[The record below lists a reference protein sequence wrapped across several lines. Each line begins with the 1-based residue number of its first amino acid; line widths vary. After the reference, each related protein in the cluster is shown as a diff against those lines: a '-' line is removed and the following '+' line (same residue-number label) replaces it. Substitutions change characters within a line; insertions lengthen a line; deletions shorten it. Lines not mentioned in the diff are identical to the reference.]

1 MTLRIPQYI
10 GLYIHLPWCIK
21 KCPYCDFNSHQ
32 LRQELDE
39 NAYIQALLNDFEF
52 EISSLGQT
60 RIISSIFIGGG
71 TPSLFS
77 AQAIDRLLLAIKSR
91 YPLLSDAETTLE
103 ANPGVA
109 DESRFAGYRQ
119 AGVNR
124 LSMGIQSFNNNQLKT
139 LGRIHSNEQAQAAVQ
154 AAKAAKFENFNLDL
168 MYCLPEQTPEQ
179 AIFDIQQATSLSPTH
194 ISAYHLTIEPNTLF
208 AHKPPVLPDESTGWE
223 IQQAYWAALKD
234 AGYKQYEIS
243 AYNLDGNECKHNL
256 NYWRFGDYLGIGA
269 GAHGKITTTNG
280 IFRTLK
286 PRHPNQYLQA
296 FAKSFTDLKSYR
308 KSVSN
313 ADLPLEYMMNKLRLF
328 EKFSSHEFEQSTGLA
343 YEKISVAIDKAIKLE
358 LMESDNE
365 VFAVTKKGYLFL
377 DDLLQLFLSEKLQ
390 EPLRCYG

>member
-1 MTLRIPQYI
+1 MTLTIPQHI

-39 NAYIQALLNDFEF
+39 NIYIQALLNDFEF
-52 EISSLGQT
+52 EIGRLGPS
-60 RIISSIFIGGG
+60 RIINSIFIGGG

-77 AQAIDRLLLAIKSR
+77 AQAIDRLLQAIKSR
-91 YPLLSDAETTLE
+91 YSLLSDAEITLE

-124 LSMGIQSFNNNQLKT
+124 LSIGIQSFDENQLKV
-139 LGRIHSNEQAQAAVQ
+139 LGRIHSSEQAEAAVE
-154 AAKAAKFENFNLDL
+154 AAKAAEFENFNLDL
-168 MYCLPEQTPEQ
+168 MYCLPEQSVEQ
-179 AIFDIQQATSLSPTH
+179 AIRDIQQAIALSPTH

-208 AHKPPVLPDESTGWE
+208 AYKPPVLPDETTSWE
-223 IQQAYWAALKD
+223 IQQAYWTALQD

-243 AYNLDGNECKHNL
+243 AYSLQGNQCKHNL

-269 GAHGKITTTNG
+269 GAHGKITTSSG
-280 IFRTLK
+280 VFRTLK
-286 PRHPNQYLQA
+286 PKHPNQYLQA
-296 FAKSFTDLKSYR
+296 FANSFTNQKSYG
-308 KSVSN
+308 KFVCSE
-313 ADLPLEYMMNKLRLF
+313 DLPLEYMMNKLRLF
-328 EKFSSHEFEQSTGLA
+328 EKFSSHDFEQATGLA
-343 YEKISVAIDKAIKLE
+343 YEQISTVVDKAIKLG
-358 LMESDNE
+358 LMESDNKT
-365 VFAVTKKGYLFL
+365 FAVSKQGYLFL

-390 EPLRCYG
+390 ERQQCYG